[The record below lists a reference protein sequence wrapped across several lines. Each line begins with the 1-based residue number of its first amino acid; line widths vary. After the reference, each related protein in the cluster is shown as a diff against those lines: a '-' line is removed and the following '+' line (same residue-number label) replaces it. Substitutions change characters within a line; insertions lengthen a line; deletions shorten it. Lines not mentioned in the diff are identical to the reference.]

1 MSAAKAQPLPSWI
14 PGFPQ
19 QHGCYMVT
27 IQFSNGART
36 CGPVNY
42 HGGKLYAWCNEDAVR
57 LHRGWKVVAYFAIP
71 AIWDGGTA

>member
-1 MSAAKAQPLPSWI
+1 
-14 PGFPQ
+14 
-19 QHGCYMVT
+19 MVT

-42 HGGKLYAWCNEDAVR
+42 HAGKIYAWCNEDAVR

-71 AIWDGGTA
+71 PIWDGGTA